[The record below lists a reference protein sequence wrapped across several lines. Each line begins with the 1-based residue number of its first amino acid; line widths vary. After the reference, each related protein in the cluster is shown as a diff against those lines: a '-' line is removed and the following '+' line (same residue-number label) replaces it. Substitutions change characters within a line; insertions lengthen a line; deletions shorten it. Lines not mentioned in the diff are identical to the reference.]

1 LRKRFRESEK
11 QWENEWWERKID
23 ECNAAEQKYDCK
35 KIYKIL
41 RDIGG
46 RDVNKE
52 VMREEFF
59 KPNEYKAH
67 FEKVSKDRFE
77 GTVEEIDELKQYS
90 QD

>member
-1 LRKRFRESEK
+1 MRKRFRESEK